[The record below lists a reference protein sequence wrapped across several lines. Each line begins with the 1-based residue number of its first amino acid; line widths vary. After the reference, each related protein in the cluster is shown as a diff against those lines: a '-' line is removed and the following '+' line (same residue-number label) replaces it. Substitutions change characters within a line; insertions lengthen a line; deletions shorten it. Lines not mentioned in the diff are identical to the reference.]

1 MNTLKN
7 RVQLVGH
14 VGNAPQIITFENG
27 SKMAKFSIATKEY
40 YKDADGKKNVSV
52 NWHSLVA
59 WGKVATIIENYVGCG
74 QEIGIEGK
82 LISRSYKSKNG
93 NPLNRTDVHVA
104 EVMLLANKKMTA

>member
-1 MNTLKN
+1 MKTLKN

-27 SKMAKFSIATKEY
+27 SKMAKFSIATKER
-40 YKDADGKKNVSV
+40 YKDLEGNKNESV

-82 LISRSYKSKNG
+82 LITRLYISKNG
-93 NPLNRTDVHVA
+93 DQLSRTDVQVT